1 MSMVMEVLEGRR
13 LLSAVLS
20 TGGLL
25 TITGTPNDDRISM
38 VRTTKGQ
45 LVVTEKSTVKKPDG
59 TGTLSTVETTNFSL
73 AAVKSILVNA
83 GEGND
88 SVSVA
93 GGWKYHVVI
102 PSRINGQNGND
113 SLTGGDANDTI
124 RGGTGDDLIN
134 GGAGNDSLYGDEG
147 ADRITGD
154 AGADLLDGGYD
165 NDRLYADD
173 GAGQDT
179 LRGGGSLDGTPA
191 NDYAVVNKT
200 DTVTKDPITGLAS
213 IKRLKTI

>member
-1 MSMVMEVLEGRR
+1 MHIELLEDRR
-13 LLSAVLS
+13 FLSATLS
-20 TGGLL
+20 STGLL

-45 LVVTEKSTVKKPDG
+45 LIVTQKSTIKKPDN
-59 TGTLSTVETTNFSL
+59 TGTLSTVETTNFPL
-73 AAVKSILVNA
+73 ASVKSILVNA
-83 GEGND
+83 GDGND

-93 GGWKYHVVI
+93 GGWKYHVAI
-102 PSRINGQNGND
+102 RSTLNGQNGND
-113 SLTGGDANDTI
+113 SLTGGDANDVI
-124 RGGTGDDLIN
+124 HGGAGDDLIN
-134 GGAGNDSLYGDEG
+134 GGAGNDSLFGEDG

-154 AGADLLDGGYD
+154 AGADLLDGGFG

-173 GAGQDT
+173 GTGQDT
-179 LRGGGSLDGTPA
+179 VRGGGSKDGTPA

-200 DTVTKDPITGLAS
+200 DTVTKDPITGVPS

>member
-1 MSMVMEVLEGRR
+1 MLIELLEPRR
-13 LLSAVLS
+13 LLSATLS
-20 TGGLL
+20 SAGLL

-45 LVVTEKSTVKKPDG
+45 LIVTQKSTINKPDN

-83 GEGND
+83 GDGND

-124 RGGTGDDLIN
+124 RGGAGDDLIN
-134 GGAGNDSLYGDEG
+134 GGAGNDSLYGEDG
-147 ADRITGD
+147 VDRITGD
-154 AGADLLDGGYD
+154 TGADLLDGGYG

-179 LRGGGSLDGTPA
+179 LRGGGSKDATPA
-191 NDYAVVNKT
+191 NDYAVINKT
-200 DTVTKDPITGLAS
+200 DTITKDPITGLPS